1 MREFKMKRLFHLAVA
16 LAALVLVTTP
26 ARADSDFYTENEILN
41 AARGFFGETTG
52 GLAKAV
58 QKVFSDL
65 GEPNG
70 YILGEEVGGA
80 FIVGLRSREKRRQTQ
95 SLLAGTVGRFRFRGQ
110 RGEIDDARL

>member
-1 MREFKMKRLFHLAVA
+1 MREYKMKRLFHLAVA

-80 FIVGLRSREKRRQTQ
+80 NVGYLHYGKEHSWIPFYFGVRD
-95 SLLAGTVGRFRFRGQ
+95 LPP
-110 RGEIDDARL
+110 